1 MTGYV
6 VGLDLGSSSLKVVV
20 TDARLAVVGRGRVGY
35 GVDHPRPGWAE
46 QPVARWEAALAP
58 AIRQALASAGVAAT
72 DVVALGLAGQLD
84 GCVAVDADGRALAP
98 CLIWMDR
105 RATAEVPDLPAD
117 TFQQRTGQV
126 LDASHLAAKAR
137 WLAARHPVARLHQ
150 PVSYL
155 VSILTGA
162 HVMDAG
168 LASTT
173 NLYDLRAG
181 AWAGDLCAAFALDPA
196 WLPTLAPAASRAGN
210 LTRAGAALTGL
221 PVGIP
226 VAVGTGD
233 DFATPLGAGV
243 VGPGQAFCVAGT
255 AEVVGAVSA
264 RLVIDPGGLVETHA
278 YPTGGFLIEHPGWP
292 SGGTLTWLGQ
302 LVGQPDPAALVA
314 LADGIAVGADDL
326 TFLPAL
332 TGAMTPRWDARAR
345 AGFYGLTPSHGPGH
359 VVRAVLEALALAERD
374 VLDRLAQL
382 GLPDQPVLVLG
393 GGSSNDAWAQLRAD
407 LTGRSHALTAHTD
420 TCAVGAA
427 MLGAVAG
434 GLAET
439 VRAVAP
445 AQPAVRAIVAP
456 APGAAAAAAA
466 AHRRYLELFA
476 ALTPMFAPA

>member
-196 WLPTLAPAASRAGN
+196 WLPTLAPAASRAGWPTTTIRTGARRGFT
-210 LTRAGAALTGL
+210 TRAENENAARSWRRTRR
-221 PVGIP
+221 
-226 VAVGTGD
+226 
-233 DFATPLGAGV
+233 
-243 VGPGQAFCVAGT
+243 PGGGGMGSCCLSASR
-255 AEVVGAVSA
+255 SA
-264 RLVIDPGGLVETHA
+264 RTA
-278 YPTGGFLIEHPGWP
+278 GWP
-292 SGGTLTWLGQ
+292 RRCRSG
-302 LVGQPDPAALVA
+302 VGGRSWCPCRRPSPSSAPAS
-314 LADGIAVGADDL
+314 
-326 TFLPAL
+326 
-332 TGAMTPRWDARAR
+332 R
-345 AGFYGLTPSHGPGH
+345 AG
-359 VVRAVLEALALAERD
+359 
-374 VLDRLAQL
+374 
-382 GLPDQPVLVLG
+382 
-393 GGSSNDAWAQLRAD
+393 
-407 LTGRSHALTAHTD
+407 GRWRT
-420 TCAVGAA
+420 
-427 MLGAVAG
+427 
-434 GLAET
+434 
-439 VRAVAP
+439 
-445 AQPAVRAIVAP
+445 
-456 APGAAAAAAA
+456 
-466 AHRRYLELFA
+466 
-476 ALTPMFAPA
+476 